1 MHNETNTTYRVIR
14 VIIAVSA
21 GGIGATLGLFFLQS
35 AFFRMSFLNRGMGFA
50 IVVLVVLTALM
61 VLIGYIAGPF
71 LILQAKQWMQWWES
85 RLIKI
90 PAADLMGSIIGLIIG
105 LIIAFFLGSSL
116 SDIPVIGR
124 FLPTLASIFFGYL
137 GASIGMKKRDEL
149 IHNIDR
155 IRNRAV
161 RDRKKDAKL
170 ESESDLLVENLPSEN
185 VYFMR
190 EVNEI
195 EGIPKILDTS
205 VIIDGRIS
213 DIYRT
218 GFLSGT
224 IIIPGFVLVEL
235 QHIADSSDVLK
246 RNRGRRGLDIL
257 NTMRKEMQEDIRV
270 IEAVFPDIPDV
281 DTKLIMLAR
290 QIGGEIL
297 TNDYNL
303 NKVAELQGI
312 QVLNIN
318 DLVNA
323 LKQVFLP
330 GEEITVTIIKEG
342 KEQRQGI
349 GYLDDGTMIVVENG
363 KKYISYSI
371 YTVVTSVL
379 QTSAGRMIFVKP
391 KYSDKRVY
399 AEVSA

>member
-1 MHNETNTTYRVIR
+1 MSNDRNKTYRVIR

-35 AFFRMSFLNRGMGFA
+35 AFFRMSFLNTGMGFA
-50 IVVLVVLTALM
+50 IASLVVLTALM
-61 VLIGYIAGPF
+61 VLIGYITGPF
-71 LILQAKQWMQWWES
+71 LILQAKLWMQWWES

-90 PAADLMGSIIGLIIG
+90 PAADLLGSIIGLIIG

-116 SDIPVIGR
+116 SDIPVAGR
-124 FLPTLASIFFGYL
+124 FLPTLISIFFGYL
-137 GASIGMKKRDEL
+137 GASLGMKKRDEL
-149 IHNIDR
+149 FRSFER
-155 IRNRAV
+155 IRSRAV

-170 ESESDLLVENLPSEN
+170 ESDVDLLVENLPSEN
-185 VYFMR
+185 AYFVR

-224 IIIPGFVLVEL
+224 VVIPGFVLVEL

-257 NTMRKEMQEDIRV
+257 NSMRKEMQEDIRI
-270 IEAVFPDIPDV
+270 IEAIFPDIPDV
-281 DTKLIMLAR
+281 DTKLIMMAR

-312 QVLNIN
+312 RVLNIN

-330 GEEITVTIIKEG
+330 GEEIIVTVIKEG

-363 KKYISYSI
+363 KKYINCSI